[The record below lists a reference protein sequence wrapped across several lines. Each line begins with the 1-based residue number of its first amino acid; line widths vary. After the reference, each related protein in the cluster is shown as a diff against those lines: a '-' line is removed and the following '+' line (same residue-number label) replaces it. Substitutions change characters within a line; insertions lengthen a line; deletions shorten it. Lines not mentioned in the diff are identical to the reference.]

1 MDKSLE
7 IVGKIEE
14 GYKIIKYLGS
24 GKFSTVYQAERQL
37 DQKLVALKI
46 IKIYDMMDKN
56 TVDKCLQEVELLK
69 KVNHP
74 FIVKYLDSFMAKNQ
88 LFIAIEWA
96 DKGDVKRLIKKYKLE
111 GDLIDESKVIEYT
124 KEIASALNHMH
135 ERRII
140 HRDLKPANILIFSD
154 GTFKLGDLGL
164 GRAMSD
170 ETFKAFSRV
179 GTPLYMAPEVINS
192 NGYDFKSD
200 NWSLGCV
207 VYELVTL
214 RSPFQ
219 TNEKIS
225 MMDLFNKINSGQF
238 QKIENNKYKTANKII
253 EGLLKKDP
261 NQRMELKEV
270 IKICDEYLSHLE
282 EKPKIDPFII
292 MDDIIEKLRLLNY
305 EINFCKK
312 FHNEPITKFYFAC
325 NIYGYDFNYE
335 NNNQMEN
342 FPVQFAYFYDLCNW
356 LMFIINNNI
365 SINNLND
372 NKIEFKR
379 YDKTLKLN
387 EQLNELVQK
396 LHNNKIKV
404 VVNNRFKYG
413 YGDSVCS
420 VITQLCDKYLM
431 NQNYI
436 FKTPKFFKNKENKIE
451 KIYDDNIILEDNI
464 NTNIGF
470 KANTNYNFGN
480 HFTGSTRDGSN
491 NLFYN
496 GFGVKK
502 FISNSNF
509 CVNNNNNNNDE
520 FFENDDNNNFEENE
534 NDVYNNILKNN
545 NNEINEKEW
554 EKELERVSI
563 NLNFNEMLKE
573 KKIKNNNNNNNKKVI
588 DKIKE
593 YSNFVSENIN
603 EISNDINYYNN
614 EIEDELKK
622 IEKIEKKIQ
631 NSSNKNIKEN
641 IEKIKLTNSA
651 INNYEDEFMNIEE
664 DIEFKEEEMKRISNK
679 MNKLNKNENNLLDED
694 NNEENKIKKIK
705 KNIDNLVN
713 EIKTFDRQIGVY
725 NMSLWDFNEKNNN
738 NKFNNLNYN
747 NNNFDNNN
755 NLFDEELK

>member
-1 MDKSLE
+1 
-7 IVGKIEE
+7 
-14 GYKIIKYLGS
+14 
-24 GKFSTVYQAERQL
+24 
-37 DQKLVALKI
+37 
-46 IKIYDMMDKN
+46 
-56 TVDKCLQEVELLK
+56 
-69 KVNHP
+69 
-74 FIVKYLDSFMAKNQ
+74 
-88 LFIAIEWA
+88 
-96 DKGDVKRLIKKYKLE
+96 
-111 GDLIDESKVIEYT
+111 
-124 KEIASALNHMH
+124 
-135 ERRII
+135 
-140 HRDLKPANILIFSD
+140 
-154 GTFKLGDLGL
+154 
-164 GRAMSD
+164 
-170 ETFKAFSRV
+170 
-179 GTPLYMAPEVINS
+179 
-192 NGYDFKSD
+192 
-200 NWSLGCV
+200 
-207 VYELVTL
+207 
-214 RSPFQ
+214 
-219 TNEKIS
+219 
-225 MMDLFNKINSGQF
+225 
-238 QKIENNKYKTANKII
+238 
-253 EGLLKKDP
+253 
-261 NQRMELKEV
+261 
-270 IKICDEYLSHLE
+270 
-282 EKPKIDPFII
+282 
-292 MDDIIEKLRLLNY
+292 
-305 EINFCKK
+305 
-312 FHNEPITKFYFAC
+312 
-325 NIYGYDFNYE
+325 
-335 NNNQMEN
+335 MEN

-480 HFTGSTRDGSN
+480 HFTVSTRDGSN

-509 CVNNNNNNNDE
+509 SNNNNNDD
-520 FFENDDNNNFEENE
+520 FIENDNNNNSIEEKMYE
-534 NDVYNNILKNN
+534 NDVCNNILKNN

-573 KKIKNNNNNNNKKVI
+573 KKIKNNNNKKVF
-588 DKIKE
+588 DKVKE
-593 YSNFVSENIN
+593 YSNYINDNFN

-614 EIEDELKK
+614 EIEGELKK
-622 IEKIEKKIQ
+622 IEKIEKNIQ

-679 MNKLNKNENNLLDED
+679 MNKLNKNENNLLDDD
-694 NNEENKIKKIK
+694 NNDENKIKKIK

-725 NMSLWDFNEKNNN
+725 NMSLWDYNEKNIN

-747 NNNFDNNN
+747 NNNNNFD

>member
-1 MDKSLE
+1 MDKSQE

-46 IKIYDMMDKN
+46 IKIYDIMDK
-56 TVDKCLQEVELLK
+56 TLVEKCLQEVELLK

-179 GTPLYMAPEVINS
+179 GTPLYMAPEVINN

-225 MMDLFNKINSGQF
+225 MMDLFKKINSGQF
-238 QKIENNKYKTANKII
+238 QKIESNKYKTANKII

-509 CVNNNNNNNDE
+509 SNNNNNDDD
-520 FFENDDNNNFEENE
+520 FIENDNNNNSIEEKMYE
-534 NDVYNNILKNN
+534 NDVCNNILKND

-573 KKIKNNNNNNNKKVI
+573 KKIKNNNNKKVF
-588 DKIKE
+588 DKVKE
-593 YSNFVSENIN
+593 YSNFINDNFN

-614 EIEDELKK
+614 EIEGELKK
-622 IEKIEKKIQ
+622 IEKIEKNIQ

-679 MNKLNKNENNLLDED
+679 MNKLNKNENNLLDDD
-694 NNEENKIKKIK
+694 NNDENKIKKIK

-725 NMSLWDFNEKNNN
+725 NMSLWDFKKKNN
-738 NKFNNLNYN
+738 KYENLNYN
-747 NNNFDNNN
+747 YNDN
-755 NLFDEELK
+755 NLFDEEWK